1 MTSSLLVICLLLCQG
16 GIFYW
21 FYFILGDFF
30 SFVFLFLLFFVSL
43 FVCLS
48 ARVHKSHKITRFHK
62 IWWKSGARAKKI
74 LVMIQIMFY
83 KKQSSGLGRRLVKI
97 WYLWK
102 YKERKITEVHVCIVF
117 VGMSVLRVGEWG
129 FYSHNLRE
137 IVTYG
142 CNFMVWSCFL
152 GEPVDRTKVNN
163 LPTVPSK
170 QSLLTHNLGANSVSL
185 SNMTR
190 WISGWRL

>member
-1 MTSSLLVICLLLCQG
+1 MISNPHHHDVSIVWLQACLSSV
-16 GIFYW
+16 
-21 FYFILGDFF
+21 YFSARVVFFIDFFLGDFF

-102 YKERKITEVHVCIVF
+102 YKERKITEVHVCIVC
-117 VGMSVLRVGEWG
+117 VCGDECVESRGMRIL
-129 FYSHNLRE
+129 
-137 IVTYG
+137 
-142 CNFMVWSCFL
+142 
-152 GEPVDRTKVNN
+152 
-163 LPTVPSK
+163 
-170 QSLLTHNLGANSVSL
+170 QSQSERNCDIWL
-185 SNMTR
+185 
-190 WISGWRL
+190 